1 MRVKIGGA
9 LESTLAGLPRVGT
22 RSDAV
27 AGIAREEFEEIVR
40 RHQRRIFRILRSLV
54 SDTDTAETLTQEC
67 FLRAYRSR
75 AEFRGEASLGT
86 WLVRIAINLAADHG
100 RNRRSAFWRRL
111 FPRHRDEPDALAGAN
126 AVPDPGASPLRQL
139 MARERLQAVW
149 VAVEDL
155 SANQRTAF
163 VLRFAEEMSIEEIS
177 RTMDIE
183 IGTVKSHLAR
193 ALAAVRK
200 RAKENGRHA

>member
-1 MRVKIGGA
+1 MKIEGA
-9 LESTLAGLPRVGT
+9 LESTLAGLPRVRT
-22 RSDAV
+22 RADAV
-27 AGIAREEFEEIVR
+27 PGIAREEFEEIVK
-40 RHQRRIFRILRSLV
+40 RHQRRVFRILRSLV

-75 AEFRGEASLGT
+75 AEFRGEASVGT

-100 RNRRSAFWRRL
+100 RNRRATFWRRL
-111 FPRHRDEPDALAGAN
+111 FARHRGDEDAFAGAHE
-126 AVPDPGASPLRQL
+126 VPDPGASPLRQL
-139 MARERLQAVW
+139 MARERLQVVW
-149 VAVEDL
+149 RAVENL

-163 VLRFAEEMSIEEIS
+163 VLRFVEEMSIEEIAGS
-177 RTMDIE
+177 MEIE

-200 RAKENGRHA
+200 RAKENARHE